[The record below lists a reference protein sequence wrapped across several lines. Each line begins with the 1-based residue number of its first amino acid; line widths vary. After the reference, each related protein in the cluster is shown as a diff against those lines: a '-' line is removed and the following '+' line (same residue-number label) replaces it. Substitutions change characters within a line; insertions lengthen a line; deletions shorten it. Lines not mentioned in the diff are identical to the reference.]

1 MSAAELSAMASLA
14 IGLALSPMAIIEL
27 LLVLLSKRRVI
38 NSVAFVISL
47 WVMMA
52 IAVVLGAL
60 GSRAAAASASSDG
73 SSTRWVLAIFAVV
86 MIGLAIMNWI
96 KRRDTS
102 EPKVF
107 RAIGDM
113 GPIAVALLTP
123 GLTLI
128 NPKNLPLL
136 LGGGE
141 IAASAS
147 SPAVAGALFI
157 LLAST
162 PFWLAMG
169 FSLFGGAKAEAVLER
184 CRMWL
189 IKRNKI
195 VMAIT
200 CAILGV
206 VFLLK
211 AFGT

>member
-113 GPIAVALLTP
+113 RPIAVALLTP

-136 LGGGE
+136 LGGGKLPPPPARRLSRAPCSYCWRAHRSGWPWGSRCSVGPRLRPCLS
-141 IAASAS
+141 AAACGS
-147 SPAVAGALFI
+147 SNATEL
-157 LLAST
+157 
-162 PFWLAMG
+162 
-169 FSLFGGAKAEAVLER
+169 
-184 CRMWL
+184 
-189 IKRNKI
+189 
-195 VMAIT
+195 
-200 CAILGV
+200 
-206 VFLLK
+206 
-211 AFGT
+211 